1 MQSQGFFK
9 NINIMEFA
17 EILALIKKAI
27 FLVGGACIVILLY
40 YKYGKKK
47 SIGEETRKDNQPK
60 DDTSVVNVRRCE
72 FVDEEGA
79 FSDPSEGI
87 DIDRNE
93 SEWLQREDSPVDE
106 FLDGGMSEERRRQ
119 MIKDLDDLGYQG
131 SWKNTEE
138 NADPF
143 ED

>member
-1 MQSQGFFK
+1 
-9 NINIMEFA
+9 MEFA

-40 YKYGKKK
+40 YRYGKSKK

-72 FVDEEGA
+72 FVDEDGT

-93 SEWLQREDSPVDE
+93 SEWLQSEDNPVDE

>member
-1 MQSQGFFK
+1 
-9 NINIMEFA
+9 MEFA

-27 FLVGGACIVILLY
+27 FLVGGACIVIILY
-40 YKYGKKK
+40 YRYGKSKK

-72 FVDEEGA
+72 FVDEDGT

-93 SEWLQREDSPVDE
+93 SEWLQREDNPVDE

>member
-1 MQSQGFFK
+1 
-9 NINIMEFA
+9 MEFA

-40 YKYGKKK
+40 YRYGKSKK

-72 FVDEEGA
+72 FVDEDGT

-87 DIDRNE
+87 YIDRNE
-93 SEWLQREDSPVDE
+93 SEWLQREDNPVDE

>member
-1 MQSQGFFK
+1 
-9 NINIMEFA
+9 MEFV
-17 EILALIKKAI
+17 EILALVKKVI

-47 SIGEETRKDNQPK
+47 SIGQEPVKEEPPK
-60 DDTSVVNVRRCE
+60 DDTPVVNVRRCE
-72 FVDEEGA
+72 FVDEDAE
-79 FSDPSEGI
+79 FIDPSEGI
-87 DIDRNE
+87 DIDENE
-93 SEWLQREDSPVDE
+93 SRWLQSENSPVDD
-106 FLDGGMSEERRRQ
+106 FLGNKMSQEKRTQ
-119 MIKDLDDLGYQG
+119 MIKDLEELGYQG

>member
-1 MQSQGFFK
+1 
-9 NINIMEFA
+9 MEFA

-27 FLVGGACIVILLY
+27 FLVGGACVVILLY
-40 YKYGKKK
+40 YKYGKSKK
-47 SIGEETRKDNQPK
+47 SIGQDDSMKDTPK
-60 DDTSVVNVRRCE
+60 DDTPVVNVRRCE
-72 FVDEEGA
+72 FVDDDSNQ
-79 FSDPSEGI
+79 FLDRSNTI

-93 SEWLQREDSPVDE
+93 REWIEKEENPIDDFLGDRMPED
-106 FLDGGMSEERRRQ
+106 RRRQ
-119 MIKDLDDLGYQG
+119 MIKDLDELGYHG

>member
-1 MQSQGFFK
+1 
-9 NINIMEFA
+9 MEFA

-40 YKYGKKK
+40 YRSGKSKK
-47 SIGEETRKDNQPK
+47 SIGEETRKDNQPQ

-72 FVDEEGA
+72 FVDEDAE
-79 FSDPSEGI
+79 FIDPSEGI

-93 SEWLQREDSPVDE
+93 SEWLQREDNPVDE
-106 FLDGGMSEERRRQ
+106 FLEGGMSEERRRQ

>member
-1 MQSQGFFK
+1 
-9 NINIMEFA
+9 MEFA

-40 YKYGKKK
+40 YRYGKSKK

-72 FVDEEGA
+72 FVDEDAE
-79 FSDPSEGI
+79 FIDPSEGI

-93 SEWLQREDSPVDE
+93 SEWLQREDNPVDE
-106 FLDGGMSEERRRQ
+106 FLEGGMSEERRRQ

>member
-1 MQSQGFFK
+1 
-9 NINIMEFA
+9 MEFA

-40 YKYGKKK
+40 YRYGKSKK

-72 FVDEEGA
+72 FVDEDAE
-79 FSDPSEGI
+79 FIDPSEGI

-93 SEWLQREDSPVDE
+93 SEWLHREDNPVDE
-106 FLDGGMSEERRRQ
+106 FLEGGMSEERRRQ

>member
-1 MQSQGFFK
+1 
-9 NINIMEFA
+9 MEFA

-40 YKYGKKK
+40 YRYGKSKK

-72 FVDEEGA
+72 FVDEDGT

-93 SEWLQREDSPVDE
+93 SEWLQREDNPVDE
-106 FLDGGMSEERRRQ
+106 FLEGGMSEERRRQ

>member
-1 MQSQGFFK
+1 
-9 NINIMEFA
+9 MEFA

-27 FLVGGACIVILLY
+27 FLVGGACIVIILY
-40 YKYGKKK
+40 YRYGKSKK

-72 FVDEEGA
+72 FVDEDGT

-93 SEWLQREDSPVDE
+93 SEWLQREDNPVDE
-106 FLDGGMSEERRRQ
+106 FLDAGMSEERRRQ

>member
-1 MQSQGFFK
+1 
-9 NINIMEFA
+9 MEFA

-40 YKYGKKK
+40 YRYGKSKK

-72 FVDEEGA
+72 FVDEDAE
-79 FSDPSEGI
+79 FIDPSEGI

-93 SEWLQREDSPVDE
+93 SEWLQREDNPVDE

>member
-1 MQSQGFFK
+1 
-9 NINIMEFA
+9 MEFA

-40 YKYGKKK
+40 YRYGKSKK

-60 DDTSVVNVRRCE
+60 DDTSVLNVRRCE
-72 FVDEEGA
+72 FVDEDGT

-93 SEWLQREDSPVDE
+93 SEWLQREDNPVDE

>member
-1 MQSQGFFK
+1 
-9 NINIMEFA
+9 MEFA

-27 FLVGGACIVILLY
+27 FLVGGACVVILLY
-40 YKYGKKK
+40 YKYGKSKK
-47 SIGEETRKDNQPK
+47 SIGQDYSMKDSPK
-60 DDTSVVNVRRCE
+60 DDTPVVNVRRCE
-72 FVDEEGA
+72 FVDDDSNQ
-79 FSDPSEGI
+79 FLDRSNTI

-93 SEWLQREDSPVDE
+93 REWIEKEENPIDDFLGDRMPED
-106 FLDGGMSEERRRQ
+106 RRRQ
-119 MIKDLDDLGYQG
+119 MIKDLDELGYHG

>member
-1 MQSQGFFK
+1 
-9 NINIMEFA
+9 MEFA

-40 YKYGKKK
+40 YRYGKSKK

-72 FVDEEGA
+72 FVDEDGT

-93 SEWLQREDSPVDE
+93 SEWLQREDNPVDE